1 MYLMYLLNIIK
12 IFKTFLLCAMF
23 ILYFSIIPQ
32 SLATEYGPVVE
43 LTKRYGDLISWKTP
57 FNINLTEL
65 YHRQNIR

>member
-1 MYLMYLLNIIK
+1 
-12 IFKTFLLCAMF
+12 MF
-23 ILYFSIIPQ
+23 ILYFSIFPQ
-32 SLATEYGPVVE
+32 SLATEYGPAVE